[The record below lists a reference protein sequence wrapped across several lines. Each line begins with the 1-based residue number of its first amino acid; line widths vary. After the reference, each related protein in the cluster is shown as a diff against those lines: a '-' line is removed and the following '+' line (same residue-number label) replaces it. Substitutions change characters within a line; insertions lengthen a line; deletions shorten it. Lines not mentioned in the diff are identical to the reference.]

1 MPYPDRPD
9 APDYADESSPSG
21 QPDAQHL
28 IQVLLDRLWIIA
40 LCVVVASL
48 AAAVYL
54 RRAPRIYQA
63 TATVQV
69 EQQEQKVMSKIE
81 TVMQEDLKSD
91 QVLNTIVQ
99 KLRSRPLLEQVL
111 ETNRL
116 DRDPAFLGPPPQE
129 GPPPDREALVGRLE
143 GMVKTTLRRNTRL
156 VDVTVSG
163 TEPALAALIANSIV
177 DQFSS
182 QDFAMRSS
190 STRGASTFLQEEA
203 KSLKAKLELSEQSLQ
218 KYREEVGSVSIQQGE
233 NSLAPKLQ
241 IYNNNLTQSRAE
253 MQRLKAV
260 YEQIITLTNRLD
272 DLLALPQ
279 IATEPALADSR
290 RAAALATAN
299 FAAIQMR
306 YKAKHPKYQQ
316 AVQQLEESR
325 RALAQDALRLPDTYR
340 MAYEAA
346 QSTTT
351 NAAAALKDAEQ
362 EALRLSS
369 QAIRFNLLSREVE
382 SDRALFASIL
392 NRLAET
398 SLTTDLRSEK
408 IRVMQ
413 PATVPRAPSSP
424 KVMLILVAGVMAGL
438 MGGLVIVFGLHSMD
452 RSIQSVDQ
460 AESALGL
467 PVLNVIPRLKGIKA
481 DGPRLV
487 TEEESNHSGAE
498 AFRTLRTALSMLG
511 RAEERRTFL
520 FTSTV
525 PQEGKSFVSINY
537 AASLAQQG
545 LKTLVV
551 DADLRRPSVEEY
563 LTGDDGHHPGLTE
576 YLTGQKKLDE
586 LVQTIDGHPNFFWM
600 AAGKQAPNPAEL
612 LAQGGLK
619 GFLEK
624 ALQRF
629 DRVVVDS
636 APVTAVSDTLTIT
649 GLCQTTVLVI
659 RSHVTPRKPIQRT
672 LQMLKQAGGNVC
684 GLVLNLEPRHW
695 ASSYYYRDSYYYQS
709 NYGYYGKDKDGRRK
723 KKSRRKQTAK
733 PATKLNSTAP
743 APPQ

>member
-1 MPYPDRPD
+1 MPSPDRPD
-9 APDYADESSPSG
+9 APEYLDESAAET
-21 QPDAQHL
+21 QPDAHHL
-28 IQVLLDRLWIIA
+28 MQVLLDRIWIIA

-69 EQQEQKVMSKIE
+69 EQQEQKVMSKLE
-81 TVMQEDLKSD
+81 PVMQEDLKSD

-111 ETNRL
+111 ESNRL
-116 DRDPAFLGPPPQE
+116 DLNPAFLGPLE
-129 GPPPDREALVGRLE
+129 DPPPDKEALVRRLDL
-143 GMVKTTLRRNTRL
+143 MVKTSLRRNTRL

-163 TEPALAALIANSIV
+163 TDPALTALIANSV
-177 DQFSS
+177 VGEFSS
-182 QDFAMRSS
+182 QDFDWRNNSKRTASS
-190 STRGASTFLQEEA
+190 YLQEETTR
-203 KSLKAKLELSEQSLQ
+203 LKTKLELSEQSLQ

-233 NSLAPKLQ
+233 NSLTPKLLL
-241 IYNNNLTQSRAE
+241 YNNNLTESRAE
-253 MQRLKAV
+253 MLRLKAV
-260 YEQIITLTNRLD
+260 SEQINALTNRLD
-272 DLLALPQ
+272 DLLTLPQ
-279 IATEPALADSR
+279 IATEPALVESR
-290 RAAALATAN
+290 KAHALATAT
-299 FAAIQMR
+299 FAATQMR
-306 YKAKHPKYQQ
+306 YKEKHPKYQQ
-316 AVQQLEESR
+316 AAQQLEEAR
-325 RALAQDALRLPDTYR
+325 RTLTKDALRLPDTYR

-346 QSTTT
+346 QSTAK
-351 NAAAALKDAEQ
+351 NAEAAMKEAEQ

-369 QAIRFNLLSREVE
+369 QAIRFNLLLREVE
-382 SDRALFASIL
+382 SDRALYTSL
-392 NRLAET
+392 VNRVSET
-398 SLTTDLRSEK
+398 SLSTDLRAEK
-408 IRVMQ
+408 IRIMQ
-413 PATVPRAPSSP
+413 PAIVPRVPSSP

-438 MGGLVIVFGLHSMD
+438 MGGLVIVFGLHSLD

-460 AESALGL
+460 AEAALGV
-467 PVLNVIPRLKGIKA
+467 PVLNVIPRLKGIKT

-487 TEEESNHSGAE
+487 TGEESNHAGAE

-525 PQEGKSFVSINY
+525 PQEGKTFTSINY

-586 LVQTIDGHPNFFWM
+586 LLQTIDGHPNFFWM

-612 LAQGGLK
+612 LAQNALK
-619 GFLEK
+619 DFLAE

-636 APVTAVSDTLTIT
+636 APVTAVSDTLTIAAS
-649 GLCQTTVLVI
+649 CQTTVLVI

-672 LQMLKQAGGNVC
+672 LQLLKKAGGNVC
-684 GLVLNLEPRHW
+684 GVVLNLEPRHW
-695 ASSYYYRDSYYYQS
+695 AGSYYYRDSYYYQS
-709 NYGYYGKDKDGRRK
+709 SYGGYGKDRDGRRK

-733 PATKLNSTAP
+733 PATKLNSTDP